1 MGRQGDVRLGWVG
14 AKVDLLD
21 GEDVVGR
28 VGAEVQWVVAWHLV
42 FFLHHD
48 LIASHPRRRCGN

>member
-28 VGAEVQWVVAWHLV
+28 VGAEVQRVIAWNLEFVLDHNLV
-42 FFLHHD
+42 
-48 LIASHPRRRCGN
+48 ASHP